1 MLDMSSPRAARS
13 VVIRMEV
20 APARKLL
27 RARRE
32 DAEEAVD
39 RVRTAVV
46 DSRDGRRR
54 ARRRARRGAAE
65 LEWVKIKVEGY
76 FDGACRAGLVSF
88 DCGEVEE
95 LEELEEESEPE
106 SEPEFEEVSSDESE
120 LEVSESCAAVPL
132 VKDTSALA
140 MRVWSNCSK

>member
-1 MLDMSSPRAARS
+1 MSRPRDARS
-13 VVIRMEV
+13 VVIRMEIV
-20 APARKLL
+20 PARKPF

-32 DAEEAVD
+32 DAEEAVE

-46 DSRDGRRR
+46 ESRDGWRR
-54 ARRRARRGAAE
+54 ARRRAKRGAE
-65 LEWVKIKVEGY
+65 EVEWVKIRVEGY
-76 FDGACRAGLVSF
+76 FDGTCRLALVSF

-95 LEELEEESEPE
+95 LEELEEESESE
-106 SEPEFEEVSSDESE
+106 SEEVSSAESE

-132 VKDTSALA
+132 ARGTSALA

>member
-1 MLDMSSPRAARS
+1 MFDMSRPRDARS
-13 VVIRMEV
+13 VVIRMEIV
-20 APARKLL
+20 PARKPF

-32 DAEEAVD
+32 DAEEAVE

-46 DSRDGRRR
+46 ESRDGWRR
-54 ARRRARRGAAE
+54 ARRRAKRGAE
-65 LEWVKIKVEGY
+65 EVEWVKISVEGY
-76 FDGACRAGLVSF
+76 FEEAGRLGSVSF

-95 LEELEEESEPE
+95 LEELEEASEPE
-106 SEPEFEEVSSDESE
+106 SEPESEEMSSDESE